1 MPQERAQH
9 DQKDQRTISLAR
21 GKEQAAEYW
30 RTFAIMCLHDLC
42 SFSLLLMTRKRLRLS
57 YCEIL
62 LTQGQSFLSEV
73 VTRRQT
79 IAVLLFRLAGHE
91 HGRQSDSC

>member
-1 MPQERAQH
+1 
-9 DQKDQRTISLAR
+9 
-21 GKEQAAEYW
+21 
-30 RTFAIMCLHDLC
+30 
-42 SFSLLLMTRKRLRLS
+42 MTRKRLRLP
-57 YCEIL
+57 YCEIINV
-62 LTQGQSFLSEV
+62 GRSFLSEV

>member
-9 DQKDQRTISLAR
+9 DRKDQRTVSLAR
-21 GKEQAAEYW
+21 RKEQAAEYW
-30 RTFAIMCLHDLC
+30 RIFAIMCLHDLC
-42 SFSLLLMTRKRLRLS
+42 SFSLSPMTRKRLRLP
-57 YCEIL
+57 YCEIINV
-62 LTQGQSFLSEV
+62 GRSFLSEV